1 MPASHYFVLS
11 LLGGEAVRF
20 KSGQKAKGKKKEN
33 FLKGREKNLGH
44 IWLLKL
50 LCWFIWL

>member
-1 MPASHYFVLS
+1 MPASYYFVLS

-20 KSGQKAKGKKKEN
+20 KSGQKAKGKKRK
-33 FLKGREKNLGH
+33 FLKRKRKKYLGH

-50 LCWFIWL
+50 LC